1 MIRPEGPNDE
11 LAVEQINSFVAPGI
25 QCNRRSRRS
34 RGLSPGEAAS
44 MSALVANTGYA
55 VELVEIEK
63 RFAAVESYQT
73 SGVPK

>member
-1 MIRPEGPNDE
+1 
-11 LAVEQINSFVAPGI
+11 
-25 QCNRRSRRS
+25 
-34 RGLSPGEAAS
+34 